1 MATEAQT
8 ADPAGFEIDR
18 AAHTLRFVRQLAAPR
33 EAVFD
38 AWTTPE
44 QLTCWWDAAGEPLT
58 ECEVDLRPGG
68 GFRFVSPG
76 HSHMAFTGTY
86 LLIDRPERL
95 EFEALDA
102 LGRVVLQEADGGTRM
117 TVEIVCNSDDH
128 LEHYVKLGVA
138 KGTSATCDNLV
149 AFIASR
155 SA

>member
-86 LLIDRPERL
+86 LVIDRPERL

-102 LGRVVLQEADGGTRM
+102 LGRVVLEEADGGTRM
-117 TVEIVCNSDDH
+117 IVEIVCNSAEH

-138 KGTSATCDNLV
+138 KGTSATCDNLN

-155 SA
+155 DA